1 MLSLMLLLVT
11 SLTLRTTSADDAR
24 IAAGFLVVSPPS
36 FLAGYTLTRVFCG
49 FAGYSVILQDTFTG
63 VFRRFAGHVYL
74 SIVVLQGL
82 IGFARLRVFC
92 SFAWHTLLRRVVG
105 HVYVYIPSCYR
116 AVYMG
121 IVLFCRVHVYKCIPF
136 SFLFLQGTFACVFGR
151 FAGPHLFHG
160 ALSFSGHIYI
170 CILVLRGIASFCKAQ
185 VYICILPFCRA

>member
-36 FLAGYTLTRVFCG
+36 LLAGYTLTRVFCG
-49 FAGYSVILQDTFTG
+49 FAGYFVILQDTFTG
-63 VFRRFAGHVYL
+63 VFRRFARHVYL

-82 IGFARLRVFC
+82 VGFARLRVFC
-92 SFAWHTLLRRVVG
+92 SFAWHTLLRRAVG

-116 AVYMG
+116 AVYVG

-136 SFLFLQGTFACVFGR
+136 SFFLQGTFACVFGR
-151 FAGPHLFHG
+151 FAGPCFT
-160 ALSFSGHIYI
+160 GH
-170 CILVLRGIASFCKAQ
+170 CHF
-185 VYICILPFCRA
+185 